1 MTNSRERVASLDL
14 IRGMAAFTVAIT
26 HFLIYQH
33 QSPLLSE
40 SVSILAVEVFFVLS
54 GFVLAPQMIACARD
68 QRRNTYVIFLVRRWM
83 RTVPAYLAA
92 LVAITL
98 LTGTFHWADAARY
111 ALYIQNLFHQSNT
124 VDYFPVAWSLSVEE
138 WFYVT
143 FPLSLFAVVAA
154 VGRGDERAMV
164 AAALIYIL
172 AVTLLRSSA
181 GDFENWG
188 AEVRRVVVFRVDSIA
203 YGFLLFLAI
212 DWLARSKL
220 SDRFSGATL
229 AISALAALVCSCVV
243 ALRLTLDIGE
253 HADLLGEHLF
263 PLAACSVGA
272 TGIFLA
278 WLLRETVDRFRALR
292 ETAYFLGRISYSVY
306 LFHMMVLMVLH
317 DLLIS
322 ASMPLGLAI
331 YILTLIA
338 FCAVFFSSFEKPIL
352 SARPRFRPALRHSF
366 ELPR

>member
-1 MTNSRERVASLDL
+1 MTDSRERVASLDL

-26 HFLIYQH
+26 HFLIFQH
-33 QSPLLSE
+33 RSPLLSE

-68 QRRNTYVIFLVRRWM
+68 HRRNTYVIFLVRRWM
-83 RTVPAYLAA
+83 RTVPAYLVA
-92 LVAITL
+92 LAAITL
-98 LTGTFHWADAARY
+98 LTGTFHWVDTVRY
-111 ALYIQNLFHQSNT
+111 ALYMQNLFHQSNT
-124 VDYFPVAWSLSVEE
+124 ADYFPVAWSLSVEE

-143 FPLSLFAVVAA
+143 FPLALFAVVAA

-172 AVTLLRSSA
+172 LVTLLRSSA

-188 AEVRRVVVFRVDSIA
+188 PQVRRVVMFRIDSIA

-220 SDRFSGATL
+220 GGRFSAATL
-229 AISALAALVCSCVV
+229 AILALAAFVGSCVL

-253 HADLLGEHLF
+253 HADLIGEHLF

-272 TGIFLA
+272 SGILLA

-306 LFHMMVLMVLH
+306 LFHMMILIVLH
-317 DLLIS
+317 DLLSS
-322 ASMPLGLAI
+322 ASMLVGFAI
-331 YILTLIA
+331 YVLTLLL

-352 SARPRFRPALRHSF
+352 SARPRFRPALRCSF
-366 ELPR
+366 ELPG